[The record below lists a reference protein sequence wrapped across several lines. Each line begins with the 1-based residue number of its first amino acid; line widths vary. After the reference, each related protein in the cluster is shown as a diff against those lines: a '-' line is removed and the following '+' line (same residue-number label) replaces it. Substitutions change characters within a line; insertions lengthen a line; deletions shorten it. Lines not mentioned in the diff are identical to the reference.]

1 MSVELFNYLSVAV
14 SIILAIS
21 ATHLL
26 SGLRDVIAPER
37 RDCLVVCWCAY
48 LGYLHLLIWWSF
60 FAAHNVARWNLG
72 TFTIA
77 MAVPASL
84 YLAVYTLLSEAPA
97 AVSSWE
103 EHFQEIRRWFFL
115 FYALFIATSAVRE
128 TFLLGRPVFG
138 VASAFD
144 AITILNV
151 TAGAIW
157 RNRRIQIAVLSL
169 ELLICLLVSVQRFYA
184 ER

>member
-1 MSVELFNYLSVAV
+1 M
-14 SIILAIS
+14 
-21 ATHLL
+21 
-26 SGLRDVIAPER
+26 
-37 RDCLVVCWCAY
+37 VVFLCRPQRGA
-48 LGYLHLLIWWSF
+48 LEFGYLYDCD
-60 FAAHNVARWNLG
+60 G
-72 TFTIA
+72 C
-77 MAVPASL
+77 AVSL

>member
-1 MSVELFNYLSVAV
+1 MSIELFNYISVAV

-26 SGLRDVIAPER
+26 SGLRDVIAPQR
-37 RDCLVVCWCAY
+37 RDWLVVCWYAY

-97 AVSSWE
+97 AVDSWKE
-103 EHFQEIRRWFFL
+103 RFQKIRRWFFL
-115 FYALFIATSAVRE
+115 FYGLFIVASEVRE
-128 TFLLGRPVFG
+128 TFLLGRPLFG
-138 VASAFD
+138 VASVFD

-151 TAGAIW
+151 TAAAIW
-157 RNRRIQIAVLSL
+157 RNRLIQIVVLSL
-169 ELLICLLVSVQRFYA
+169 ELLIALMVSVQRFYA